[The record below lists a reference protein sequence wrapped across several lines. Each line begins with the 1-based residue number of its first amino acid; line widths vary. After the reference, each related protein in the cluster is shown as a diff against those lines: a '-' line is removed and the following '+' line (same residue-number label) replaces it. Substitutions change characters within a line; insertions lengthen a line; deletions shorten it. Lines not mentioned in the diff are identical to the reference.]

1 MPNAVISDELVSS
14 ASVQPRRCR
23 SSSPGSHASPRVA
36 RSRRGTD
43 RGCCRRWVELT
54 VVASRI
60 VASGRL
66 EAFREENPPQPAVAA
81 AQDASPSITQ
91 DAASMLGAT
100 ISETNT
106 PYKSRNQ
113 KDTIEVGPGNLKLIY
128 SEKEEKLTEYINS
141 KSKEVMGQEF
151 SHEGV
156 SSEHIS
162 YDQDEQEEDMEEEV
176 DVDYMDEDDS
186 NVEPMFDYH
195 GFDEGYNIDSLKD
208 IGMIEF
214 WNIKDEDVCHFHIFD
229 VDIAFEFYNRYART
243 RGFSARKNRTR
254 KSRAGVL
261 KLKNFVCHCEGFRP
275 QNNYGIENF
284 KRKPTPETRCGCS
297 AMMEIRLDAPSDRCV
312 GQIYRALA
320 NQAGGYEYL
329 SFTQRN
335 MYNKIAKQR
344 HQLAGDAYAALKADY
359 SLFGDVMGF
368 DATYKRNKYMC
379 PLVVFSGINHHNQ
392 TIIFAAVL
400 ICDEEKD
407 TYRWLLQQL
416 KVAMNGKPH
425 VSVITDGDLSMKFA
439 IEKEFPNAH
448 HRLYA
453 WHLIRNATSNIGKP
467 QFTSMF
473 KKCMLCDFEIDVFR
487 QKWFEMVE
495 GFGVENKN
503 WVLDMY
509 KKRHS
514 WATAHIRGKFFAGF
528 RTTSRCEG
536 LNSIIAKYVNSRH
549 NLVEFIQR
557 FNRCVDHIRW
567 KEVQADLTSVNG
579 RPSMQTYFQQLERSA
594 ANVYTL
600 SVFYMFQ
607 PIFVQAASMK
617 VINMKQTGSYVI
629 YSIGLDRMPNEMWR
643 VFCCDIE
650 MEFNCSCIRMESFG
664 IPCEHIVCV
673 LVHEDIEELPRS
685 LVLPRWT
692 KTAKVGLQNA
702 VGFQWDS
709 LMLSQYGCLMDWFR
723 QLANFACQDNKRF
736 IFTREMAMNLLKQ
749 FKEEDAAQKEL
760 VNDADSVRDDVQCGM
775 EGHNRTTCRVRRGI
789 SQLEGRGNDAFD
801 NDLDDHMNIED
812 DSLVYDES
820 ISYNSNEVL

>member
-1 MPNAVISDELVSS
+1 
-14 ASVQPRRCR
+14 
-23 SSSPGSHASPRVA
+23 
-36 RSRRGTD
+36 
-43 RGCCRRWVELT
+43 
-54 VVASRI
+54 
-60 VASGRL
+60 
-66 EAFREENPPQPAVAA
+66 
-81 AQDASPSITQ
+81 
-91 DAASMLGAT
+91 
-100 ISETNT
+100 
-106 PYKSRNQ
+106 
-113 KDTIEVGPGNLKLIY
+113 
-128 SEKEEKLTEYINS
+128 
-141 KSKEVMGQEF
+141 
-151 SHEGV
+151 
-156 SSEHIS
+156 
-162 YDQDEQEEDMEEEV
+162 
-176 DVDYMDEDDS
+176 
-186 NVEPMFDYH
+186 
-195 GFDEGYNIDSLKD
+195 
-208 IGMIEF
+208 
-214 WNIKDEDVCHFHIFD
+214 
-229 VDIAFEFYNRYART
+229 
-243 RGFSARKNRTR
+243 
-254 KSRAGVL
+254 
-261 KLKNFVCHCEGFRP
+261 
-275 QNNYGIENF
+275 
-284 KRKPTPETRCGCS
+284 
-297 AMMEIRLDAPSDRCV
+297 
-312 GQIYRALA
+312 
-320 NQAGGYEYL
+320 
-329 SFTQRN
+329 
-335 MYNKIAKQR
+335 
-344 HQLAGDAYAALKADY
+344 
-359 SLFGDVMGF
+359 MGF

-760 VNDADSVRDDVQCGM
+760 VNDADSVRDDVQV
-775 EGHNRTTCRVRRGI
+775 N
-789 SQLEGRGNDAFD
+789 AFGTGLAT
-801 NDLDDHMNIED
+801 NDLGHSMPRDPKKCRIKGGLHSPIKENID
-812 DSLVYDES
+812 VDSVAWRATIEQLVVFVVAFHS
-820 ISYNSNEVL
+820 